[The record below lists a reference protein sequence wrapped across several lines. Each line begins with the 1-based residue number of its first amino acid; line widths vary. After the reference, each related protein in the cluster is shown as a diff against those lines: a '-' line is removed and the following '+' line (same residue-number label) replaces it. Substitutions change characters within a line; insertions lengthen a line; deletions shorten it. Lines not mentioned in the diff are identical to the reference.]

1 MRKLRKVQRQGEVKV
16 DTCIIV
22 SVSFL
27 IAESKHLSRRNLGRL
42 RFEGKPMVAGS
53 EGSSSPWWQELLAQ
67 ISESQKRR

>member
-53 EGSSSPWWQELLAQ
+53 EGSS
-67 ISESQKRR
+67 

>member
-1 MRKLRKVQRQGEVKV
+1 MKEVAIGGVKYEKTQKGSTPGRGKSK

-42 RFEGKPMVAGS
+42 RFEGEPMVAGS
-53 EGSSSPWWQELLAQ
+53 EGSS
-67 ISESQKRR
+67 

>member
-1 MRKLRKVQRQGEVKV
+1 MRTLRKVQRQGRGESK

-22 SVSFL
+22 SVSFH

-53 EGSSSPWWQELLAQ
+53 EGNC
-67 ISESQKRR
+67 